1 MNDSR
6 QITNKIDWLD
16 SQRRDDR
23 KMVISLRE
31 HINALQKENKQ
42 LTDRMMVMELEIAR
56 TKELAS
62 VANKVDEIIEKSRS
76 DFITQINNLEAVRI
90 NAEVEMD
97 RLRIID
103 RDKFNKSLSNLHDE
117 VNLFH
122 KTRDEL
128 FDQKDREEQLNK
140 EIRDLK
146 IVVEKALRVTD
157 DNESTI
163 FAVEE
168 RSLQDSKRIADFKSE
183 IDNLRRL
190 LDNIHL
196 KLESVQDSSVRNHN
210 DVSDLI
216 SAETDRKLEQT
227 SWIEQQEI
235 IFSEREHWWQ
245 ELQDNS
251 REIQRLIDESSQR
264 MHEFGET
271 HRSMQSSMDK
281 LDTNFSGMEDRI
293 NDFVEIQ
300 RHSLER
306 YKNDWKDFVVDNEK
320 KWSDHALYDE
330 SWKKDNERV
339 LNKFSERSKIM
350 EDTMFEMKEMIDQMK
365 NQDQQ
370 RLKELF
376 SILRK
381 FLSVYDIPLKKVP

>member
-6 QITNKIDWLD
+6 QIINKIDWLD

-42 LTDRMMVMELEIAR
+42 LTDRMIVMELEIAK

-62 VANKVDEIIEKSRS
+62 AVSKVDEIIEKSRS
-76 DFITQINNLEAVRI
+76 DFISKIDNLEAVRI
-90 NAEVEMD
+90 KTEVEMD

-103 RDKFNKSLSNLHDE
+103 RDKINKTLSNLHDE
-117 VNLFH
+117 FNVFY
-122 KTRDEL
+122 KMRDEF
-128 FDQKDREEQLNK
+128 FDQKDREVQLNN

-146 IVVEKALRVTD
+146 IVVEKALRVID
-157 DNESTI
+157 DNETTI
-163 FAVEE
+163 VAVEE
-168 RSLQDSKRIADFKSE
+168 RSLQDSKRIGDFKSE

-190 LDNIHL
+190 LDDIQP
-196 KLESVQDSSVRNHN
+196 KLESIQDSSIRNHN
-210 DVSDLI
+210 DINDLI
-216 SAETDRKLEQT
+216 SRETDRKLENT

-235 IFSEREHWWQ
+235 IFSEREHWWE
-245 ELQDNS
+245 ELQDKS
-251 REIQRLIDESSQR
+251 REIESLIDKSSQR

-271 HRSMQSSMDK
+271 HRLMQSSMDK
-281 LDTNFSGMEDRI
+281 LDTNFSGMDDRI
-293 NDFVEIQ
+293 SDFIEIQ
-300 RHSLER
+300 RHTLER

-330 SWKKDNERV
+330 SWNKENERV
-339 LNKFSERSKIM
+339 LNKFSERTAII
-350 EDTMFEMKEMIDQMK
+350 EDTVFEMQEMIDQMR

>member
-6 QITNKIDWLD
+6 QIINKIDWLD

-42 LTDRMMVMELEIAR
+42 LTDRMIVMELEIAK

-62 VANKVDEIIEKSRS
+62 AVNKVDEIIEKNRS
-76 DFITQINNLEAVRI
+76 DFISKIDNLEAVRI
-90 NAEVEMD
+90 KTEVEMD

-103 RDKFNKSLSNLHDE
+103 RDKINKTLSNLHDE
-117 VNLFH
+117 FNVFY
-122 KTRDEL
+122 KMRDEF
-128 FDQKDREEQLNK
+128 FDQKDREVQLNN

-146 IVVEKALRVTD
+146 IVVEKALRVID
-157 DNESTI
+157 DNETTI
-163 FAVEE
+163 VTVEE
-168 RSLQDSKRIADFKSE
+168 RSLQDSKRIGDFKSE

-190 LDNIHL
+190 LDDIQP
-196 KLESVQDSSVRNHN
+196 KLESIQDSSIRNHN
-210 DVSDLI
+210 DINDLI
-216 SAETDRKLEQT
+216 SRETDRKLEHT

-235 IFSEREHWWQ
+235 IFSERERWWE
-245 ELQDNS
+245 ELQDKS
-251 REIQRLIDESSQR
+251 REIESLIDKSSQR

-271 HRSMQSSMDK
+271 HRLMQSSMDK
-281 LDTNFSGMEDRI
+281 LDTNFSGMDDRI
-293 NDFVEIQ
+293 SDFVEIQ
-300 RHSLER
+300 RHTLER

-330 SWKKDNERV
+330 SWNKENERV
-339 LNKFSERSKIM
+339 LNKFSERTAII
-350 EDTMFEMKEMIDQMK
+350 EDTVFEMQEMIDQMR